1 VAQPS
6 EVVDLVVA
14 LFLAPII
21 ISGLRGLSS
30 PARGLIVA
38 FVCCLLV
45 ALTATIAEGFV
56 LYDVFNT
63 LEHAMYA
70 AAGLIAAAIMIV
82 AWRSPGA
89 WRE

>member
-1 VAQPS
+1 VAQPN
-6 EVVDLVVA
+6 EVVDLAVA
-14 LFLAPII
+14 LFVTPII
-21 ISGLRGLSS
+21 LSGIRGFVS

-38 FVCCLLV
+38 FVGCLLV
-45 ALTATIAEGFV
+45 ALSATIAEGFV

-70 AAGLIAAAIMIV
+70 VAGLIAAAVMIV